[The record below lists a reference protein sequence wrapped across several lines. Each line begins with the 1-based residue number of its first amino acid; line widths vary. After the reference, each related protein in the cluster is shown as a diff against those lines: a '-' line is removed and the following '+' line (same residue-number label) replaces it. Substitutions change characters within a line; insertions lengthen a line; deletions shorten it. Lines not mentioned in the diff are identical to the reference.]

1 VKPIYRCR
9 VCGCFTEERSHCGVP
24 AELLL
29 DGRSRE
35 RLSKLM
41 SGLLRHFPEAGG
53 LRLDPQGFVG
63 IEELAEAL
71 RRLGHQWVG
80 EEHVRAVAELDPKG
94 RFEVA
99 GSAIRAR
106 YGHSIPV
113 RIRYEVEYPA
123 QPLYHGTSRSRLD
136 SILSVG
142 LLPMKRLYV
151 HLTTS
156 LEDALERARRFPDPV
171 VLAVDPLCLKKR
183 GLRVFKGGKNVYLVR
198 RVPPDCLKPLEHV

>member
-1 VKPIYRCR
+1 VRAIYRCR
-9 VCGCFTEERSHCGVP
+9 VCGSFTEEQSHCSSH

-29 DGRSRE
+29 DGHRRE

-41 SGLLRHFPEAGG
+41 SGMLRHFPEAGG
-53 LRLDPQGFVG
+53 LKLDPQGFVE
-63 IEELAEAL
+63 ISELVEAL
-71 RRLGHQWVG
+71 RGLGYPWVS
-80 EEHVRAVAELDPKG
+80 EEHVRAIAALDPKG
-94 RFEVA
+94 RFEVT
-99 GSAIRAR
+99 GSVIRAR
-106 YGHSIPV
+106 YGHSVPV
-113 RIRYEVEYPA
+113 RVRYEEEYPA

-136 SILSVG
+136 RILSEG

-183 GLRVFKGGKNVYLVR
+183 GLRVFRGGRTVYLAR
-198 RVPPDCLKPLEHV
+198 RVPPECLKLLEQA